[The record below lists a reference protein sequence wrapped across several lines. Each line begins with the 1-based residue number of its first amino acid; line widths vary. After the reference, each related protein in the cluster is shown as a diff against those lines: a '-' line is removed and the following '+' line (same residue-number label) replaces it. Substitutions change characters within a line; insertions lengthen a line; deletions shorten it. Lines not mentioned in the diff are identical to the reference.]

1 MQTNA
6 QTESSSNQRNVMK
19 RKIKQDY
26 FSNVFSFKGRISI
39 LEFYISIVVAYNACI
54 YIDITSPDEYLPVWM
69 AYITY
74 VIIIWALLAQGAK
87 RCHDFDKSGW
97 CLLIP
102 LYIIIILFHDG
113 NPNEN
118 KYGPVPAG
126 S

>member
-1 MQTNA
+1 
-6 QTESSSNQRNVMK
+6 MK
-19 RKIKQDY
+19 RKIKQDF
-26 FSNVFSFKGRISI
+26 FSNVFSFKGRISN
-39 LEFYISIVVAYNACI
+39 LEFFITILVAHYAFSTTLIIRPN
-54 YIDITSPDEYLPVWM
+54 EYFPIWM

-74 VIIIWALLAQGAK
+74 VIIIWAFLAQSVK

-97 CLLIP
+97 CVLIP
-102 LYIIIILFHDG
+102 LYIIIIIYHEG